1 MDFGPQQFG
10 KWLIAIGAAI
20 VVIGL
25 LVMLLGRIGLFRLPG
40 DFEFGGRNW
49 RVYFPLASSIILSIL
64 LTLIL
69 WLIHYFTRR

>member
-10 KWLIAIGAAI
+10 KWLILVGAVII
-20 VVIGL
+20 VVGL

-40 DFEFGGRNW
+40 DFEFCGRNW
-49 RVYFPLASSIILSIL
+49 RVYIPLASSIILSIL

-69 WLIHYFTRR
+69 WLIHHFRR